1 MIKLFLNTYGIDKP
15 GLISD
20 ISQLIFSVNGN
31 IIESKMVRVE
41 NIFTIVISCE
51 IPPKNKSLLQ
61 DKIKSI
67 KDLHTTIDTLDSFI
81 KNSDYKEY
89 KFSLEC
95 LDSEGIINHFT
106 TFFSLQNINV
116 DEMNTTT
123 TNAPITGSIL
133 FNLDA
138 VLSIPQ
144 NVSKD
149 ELINSLNILSEKYTV
164 KYDLL
169 LFKPE

>member
-20 ISQLIFSVNGN
+20 ISKLIYSVSGN
-31 IIESKMVRVE
+31 IIESKMVRLE
-41 NIFTIVISCE
+41 NIFTIVMSFE
-51 IPPKNKSLLQ
+51 IPADNKSILQ

-67 KDLHTTIDTLDSFI
+67 NDLHTTIDTLDSFI
-81 KNSDYKEY
+81 KKSNHKEY

-95 LDSEGIINHFT
+95 LDSEGIVNHFT
-106 TFFSLQNINV
+106 AFFRLQNINI
-116 DEMNTTT
+116 DEMDTTT

-144 NVSKD
+144 NINQD
-149 ELINSLNILSEKYTV
+149 ELINSLNILSEKYNV

-169 LFKPE
+169 LLKPE

>member
-1 MIKLFLNTYGIDKP
+1 MIKLFLNTYGVDKP
-15 GLISD
+15 GIVSD
-20 ISQLIFSVNGN
+20 ISKLIYSVNGN
-31 IIESKMVRVE
+31 IIESKMVRLE
-41 NIFTIVISCE
+41 NIFTIVMSFE
-51 IPPKNKSLLQ
+51 IPADNKSILQ

-67 KDLHTTIDTLDSFI
+67 NDLHTTIDNLDSFI
-81 KNSDYKEY
+81 KKSNHKEY

-95 LDSEGIINHFT
+95 LDSEGIVNHFT
-106 TFFSLQNINV
+106 TFFRLQNINV
-116 DEMNTTT
+116 DEMDTTT

-144 NVSKD
+144 DINKD
-149 ELINSLNILSEKYTV
+149 ELIISLNILSEKYNV

-169 LFKPE
+169 LLKPE